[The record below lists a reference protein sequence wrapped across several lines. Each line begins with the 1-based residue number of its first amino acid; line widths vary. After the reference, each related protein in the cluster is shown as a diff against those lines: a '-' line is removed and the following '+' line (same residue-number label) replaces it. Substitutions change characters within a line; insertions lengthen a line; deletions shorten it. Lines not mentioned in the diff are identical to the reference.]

1 METPIDL
8 GEVDSLEA
16 IVIIDN
22 ELDPLSPPAPN
33 TVQVSGN
40 LGAIAM
46 GSTHKLTD
54 RGGSLQGIEDGGCL
68 LRGTWLVDSG
78 GKPMF
83 CNWTLEC
90 GLITATKGDK
100 KHVIL
105 FDAGPEEEAWERNVK
120 RLRPNLSSVEMIHLS
135 HWHRDHS
142 DAFTHILFN
151 CSDIRAGGLLRA
163 IRMINDA
170 KRAESRSEDLVADL
184 HPDRPVYRGIALPEH
199 IISLEA
205 DPTFEDIGSAGA
217 VVDKRSEPHTVLD
230 DFFLISG
237 EIPRV
242 TPYETGLKNAVRY
255 DPDDNDWFSDE
266 VIIDER
272 SLICNL
278 KGICILKHTHELI
291 VLTCSS
297 GKGLVVFTG
306 CSHAG
311 VVNTTKHAVQLTGGT
326 IPVHAVVGGFHLA
339 TSDADQIQNT
349 VADLKRLDPAVLMPG
364 HCSGWRAKFAIEKHM
379 PGSLVPCTVGSRIT
393 F

>member
-1 METPIDL
+1 MDLDTRHDPFSDDSVEMPINL
-8 GEVDSLEA
+8 EEVDSLEA

-22 ELDPLSPPAPN
+22 ELDPLSPPAPD
-33 TVQVSGN
+33 TVQVLGN

-46 GSTHKLTD
+46 GSKHTLTD
-54 RGGSLQGIEDGGCL
+54 RGDACKELRLEDVCCAAHGL
-68 LRGTWLVDSG
+68 SILV
-78 GKPMF
+78 
-83 CNWTLEC
+83 
-90 GLITATKGDK
+90 TATKSGK
-100 KHVIL
+100 KHTIL

-120 RLRPNLSSVEMIHLS
+120 RLRPNLSSVEVIHLS

-142 DAFTHILFN
+142 
-151 CSDIRAGGLLRA
+151 GGLLRA
-163 IRMINDA
+163 IRMISDA
-170 KRAESRSEDLVADL
+170 KRAESRSGDLVADL
-184 HPDRPVYRGIALPEH
+184 HPDRPVYRGISLPSH
-199 IISLEA
+199 IISLQA
-205 DPTFEDIGSAGA
+205 DPTFEEIGNAGA

-230 DFFLISG
+230 NFFLVSG

-255 DPDDNDWFSDE
+255 DPDESDWFSDE
-266 VIIDER
+266 VIVDER

-278 KGICILKHTHELI
+278 K
-291 VLTCSS
+291 

-311 VVNTTKHAVQLTGGT
+311 VVNTTKHAVELTGGT
-326 IPVHAVVGGFHLA
+326 VPVHAVVGGFHLA
-339 TSDADQIQNT
+339 TSDADQIQDT
-349 VADLKRLDPAVLMPG
+349 VADLKGLDPAVLMPG

>member
-1 METPIDL
+1 MNSDSRHDPFSDDSMEMPINL
-8 GEVDSLEA
+8 EEVDSLEA

-22 ELDPLSPPAPN
+22 ELDPLSPPAPG
-33 TVQVSGN
+33 TVQISGN
-40 LGAIAM
+40 LGSIAM
-46 GSTHKLTD
+46 GSKHTLTD
-54 RGGSLQGIEDGGCL
+54 RGEACKELRLEDVCCAAHGL
-68 LRGTWLVDSG
+68 SILV
-78 GKPMF
+78 
-83 CNWTLEC
+83 
-90 GLITATKGDK
+90 TATKGDK
-100 KHVIL
+100 KHTIL
-105 FDAGPEEEAWERNVK
+105 FDSGPEEEAWERNVK
-120 RLRPNLSSVEMIHLS
+120 RLRPNLSSVEVIHLS

-142 DAFTHILFN
+142 
-151 CSDIRAGGLLRA
+151 GGLLRA
-163 IRMINDA
+163 IRMIKDA
-170 KRAESRSEDLVADL
+170 KGAGSHAEDLVADL
-184 HPDRPVYRGIALPEH
+184 HPDRPAYRGIALPEH

-205 DPTFEDIGSAGA
+205 DPTFEDIRSAGA

-230 DFFLISG
+230 DFFLVSG

-255 DPDDNDWFSDE
+255 DPDENDWFSDE
-266 VIIDER
+266 VILDER

-278 KGICILKHTHELI
+278 K
-291 VLTCSS
+291 

-311 VVNTTKHAVQLTGGT
+311 VVNTTKHAVELTGGSV
-326 IPVHAVVGGFHLA
+326 PVHAVVGGFHLA

-364 HCSGWRAKFAIEKHM
+364 HCSGWRAKFAIEKHI

>member
-1 METPIDL
+1 MKASNCNSSDSMETPINL
-8 GEVDSLEA
+8 EEVDSLEA

-22 ELDPLSPPAPN
+22 ELDPLSPPAPD

-46 GSTHKLTD
+46 GSNHRLTD
-54 RGGSLQGIEDGGCL
+54 RGEAYKELRLEDVCCAAHGL
-68 LRGTWLVDSG
+68 SILV
-78 GKPMF
+78 
-83 CNWTLEC
+83 
-90 GLITATKGDK
+90 TATKGDK
-100 KHVIL
+100 KHAIL

-120 RLRPNLSSVEMIHLS
+120 RLRPNLSSVEVIHLS

-142 DAFTHILFN
+142 
-151 CSDIRAGGLLRA
+151 GGLLRA

-170 KRAESRSEDLVADL
+170 KRAESRSEDLVMDL

-205 DPTFEDIGSAGA
+205 DPTFEEIEGAGA

-255 DPDDNDWFSDE
+255 DPDENDWFSDE

-278 KGICILKHTHELI
+278 KGIPTLKPTYKLI
-291 VLTCSS
+291 ELTCSS
-297 GKGLVVFTG
+297 GNGLVVFTG

-311 VVNTTKHAVQLTGGT
+311 VVNTTKHAVQLTGGKV
-326 IPVHAVVGGFHLA
+326 PVHAVVGGFHLA

-379 PGSLVPCTVGSRIT
+379 PGSLVPCTVGTKIT

>member
-1 METPIDL
+1 MDLDISHDPFRYILYPPTQALKASNYKYSDDSVEMPINL
-8 GEVDSLEA
+8 QEVDSLEA

-22 ELDPLSPPAPN
+22 ELDPLSPPAPD
-33 TVQVSGN
+33 TVQISGN
-40 LGAIAM
+40 LGSIAM
-46 GSTHKLTD
+46 GSKHTLTD
-54 RGGSLQGIEDGGCL
+54 RGEACKE
-68 LRGTWLVDSG
+68 LRLADVCCAAHGLSILV
-78 GKPMF
+78 
-83 CNWTLEC
+83 
-90 GLITATKGDK
+90 TATKGDK
-100 KHVIL
+100 KHAIL

-120 RLRPNLSSVEMIHLS
+120 RLQPNLSSVEVIHLS

-142 DAFTHILFN
+142 
-151 CSDIRAGGLLRA
+151 GGLLQA

-184 HPDRPVYRGIALPEH
+184 HPDRPAYRGFALPEH

-205 DPTFEDIGSAGA
+205 DPTFEEIGSAGA

-242 TPYETGLKNAVRY
+242 TPYETGLKNAVQY
-255 DPDDNDWFSDE
+255 DPDENDWFSDE
-266 VIIDER
+266 IIVDER

-278 KGICILKHTHELI
+278 K
-291 VLTCSS
+291 

-311 VVNTTKHAVQLTGGT
+311 VVNTTKHAVELTGGSV
-326 IPVHAVVGGFHLA
+326 PVHAVVGGFHLA
-339 TSDADQIQNT
+339 SSDADQIQIT

>member
-1 METPIDL
+1 MDLDTHRDPFSDDSVEMPINL
-8 GEVDSLEA
+8 EEVDSLEA

-22 ELDPLSPPAPN
+22 ELDPLSPPAPD

-46 GSTHKLTD
+46 GSNHTLTD
-54 RGGSLQGIEDGGCL
+54 RGDACKELRLEDVCCAAHGL
-68 LRGTWLVDSG
+68 SILV
-78 GKPMF
+78 
-83 CNWTLEC
+83 
-90 GLITATKGDK
+90 TATKGGK
-100 KHVIL
+100 KHTIL
-105 FDAGPEEEAWERNVK
+105 FDAGPEEKAWERNVK
-120 RLRPNLSSVEMIHLS
+120 RLRPNLSSVEVIHLS

-142 DAFTHILFN
+142 
-151 CSDIRAGGLLRA
+151 GGLLRA
-163 IRMINDA
+163 IRMISDA
-170 KRAESRSEDLVADL
+170 KRAESRSGDLVADL
-184 HPDRPVYRGIALPEH
+184 HPDRPVYRGIALPSH

-205 DPTFEDIGSAGA
+205 DPTFEEIGDAGA

-230 DFFLISG
+230 DFFLVSG

-255 DPDDNDWFSDE
+255 DADENDWFSDE
-266 VIIDER
+266 AIVDER

-278 KGICILKHTHELI
+278 K
-291 VLTCSS
+291 

-311 VVNTTKHAVQLTGGT
+311 VVNTTKHAIELTGGT
-326 IPVHAVVGGFHLA
+326 VPVHAVVGGFHLA
-339 TSDADQIQNT
+339 TSDADQIQDT
-349 VADLKRLDPAVLMPG
+349 VADLKGLDPAVLMPG

>member
-1 METPIDL
+1 MNLDIRHDPFSDDSVDMAITLE
-8 GEVDSLEA
+8 EVDSLEA

-22 ELDPLSPPAPN
+22 ELDPLSPPAPD

-46 GSTHKLTD
+46 GSKHTLTD
-54 RGGSLQGIEDGGCL
+54 RGEAYKELRLEDVCCAAHGL
-68 LRGTWLVDSG
+68 SILV
-78 GKPMF
+78 
-83 CNWTLEC
+83 
-90 GLITATKGDK
+90 TATKGDK
-100 KHVIL
+100 KHAVL

-120 RLRPNLSSVEMIHLS
+120 RLRPNLSSVEVIHLS

-142 DAFTHILFN
+142 
-151 CSDIRAGGLLRA
+151 GGLLRA
-163 IRMINDA
+163 IRMIKDA
-170 KRAESRSEDLVADL
+170 KRAENRSGDLVADL
-184 HPDRPVYRGIALPEH
+184 HPDRPAYRGIALPEH

-205 DPTFEDIGSAGA
+205 DPTFEEMEGAGA

-230 DFFLISG
+230 DFFLVSG

-255 DPDDNDWFSDE
+255 DPDENDWFSDE
-266 VIIDER
+266 VIVDER

-278 KGICILKHTHELI
+278 KGICTPQPAHKFIG
-291 VLTCSS
+291 LTYSS
-297 GKGLVVFTG
+297 GQGLVVFTG

-311 VVNTTKHAVQLTGGT
+311 VVNTTKHAVDLTGGSVP
-326 IPVHAVVGGFHLA
+326 IHAVVGGFHLA
-339 TSDADQIQNT
+339 TSDADQIQST